1 MRLSILSFL
10 AFMNSVSR
18 SLLVAL
24 ALAGG
29 LTSCGSKDQPAE
41 QSTPPTAAA
50 PAPTETA
57 DASAASPAATEPA
70 ATEPAATF
78 DLSKVPVS
86 TADLGVFPYLAPLPG
101 YEVNTS
107 NSESFDFERS
117 YIFDGQNIIAVEGK
131 VSRRLLDPSTDA
143 KKASDLM
150 IQRNYEE
157 LFRKLGAVKVA
168 DTKVP
173 KEAVEKIGNDEYYKH
188 NGTIDGQNEPVYTY
202 VIRQKDKEVWMQLEL
217 ASNYYR
223 LNVTERAPMAQQ
235 ATTLKADELK
245 KN

>member
-1 MRLSILSFL
+1 
-10 AFMNSVSR
+10 MNSTSR
-18 SLLVAL
+18 YVLVAL

-29 LTSCGSKDQPAE
+29 LTACGSKDQPAE
-41 QSTPPTAAA
+41 QSTPPTATA
-50 PAPTETA
+50 PAPAETA
-57 DASAASPAATEPA
+57 ATPAASPAT
-70 ATEPAATF
+70 TEPAATF

-86 TADLGVFPYLAPLPG
+86 SADLGVFPYLAPLPG

-107 NSESFDFERS
+107 NSENFDFERA

-131 VSRRLLDPSTDA
+131 VSRRLLVPGTDA

-157 LFRKLGAVKVA
+157 LFKKLGAMKVA
-168 DTKVP
+168 DTQVP
-173 KEAVEKIGNDEYYKH
+173 KEAVDKIGNDEYYKH
-188 NGTIDGQNEPVYTY
+188 NGKIDGQNGPVYTY

-217 ASNYYR
+217 ASGDYR
-223 LNVTERAPMAQQ
+223 LNVTERAPMDQQ

>member
-1 MRLSILSFL
+1 MKSI
-10 AFMNSVSR
+10 SR
-18 SLLVAL
+18 YVLVAL

-29 LTSCGSKDQPAE
+29 LTACGSKDQPAE
-41 QSTPPTAAA
+41 QSTPPTTTA
-50 PAPTETA
+50 PAPAETA
-57 DASAASPAATEPA
+57 TTPAAAT
-70 ATEPAATF
+70 TEPAATF

-86 TADLGVFPYLAPLPG
+86 SADLGVFPYLAPLPG

-107 NSESFDFERS
+107 NSESFDFERA

-131 VSRRLLDPSTDA
+131 VSRRFLEPAADA

-157 LFRKLGAVKVA
+157 LFQKLGAVKVS
-168 DTKVP
+168 DTQVP
-173 KEAVEKIGNDEYYKH
+173 KEAVDKIGSDEYYKH
-188 NGTIDGQNEPVYTY
+188 NGKIDGQNGPVYTY

-217 ASNYYR
+217 ASGDYR

>member
-1 MRLSILSFL
+1 
-10 AFMNSVSR
+10 
-18 SLLVAL
+18 
-24 ALAGG
+24 
-29 LTSCGSKDQPAE
+29 
-41 QSTPPTAAA
+41 
-50 PAPTETA
+50 
-57 DASAASPAATEPA
+57 
-70 ATEPAATF
+70 
-78 DLSKVPVS
+78 VPVS

-131 VSRRLLDPSTDA
+131 VSRRLLEPGADA

-157 LFRKLGAVKVA
+157 LFKKLGAVKVA
-168 DTKVP
+168 DTQVP
-173 KEAVEKIGNDEYYKH
+173 KEAVDKIGSDEYYKH
-188 NGTIDGQNEPVYTY
+188 NGKIDGQNGPVYTY
-202 VIRQKDKEVWMQLEL
+202 VIRQKDKEVWLQLEL
-217 ASNYYR
+217 ASGDYR
-223 LNVTERAPMAQQ
+223 LNVTERAPMDQQ

>member
-1 MRLSILSFL
+1 
-10 AFMNSVSR
+10 MNSTPR
-18 SLLVAL
+18 HFLVAL
-24 ALAGG
+24 ALASG
-29 LTSCGSKDQPAE
+29 LTACGSKDQPAE

-50 PAPTETA
+50 PAPAETA
-57 DASAASPAATEPA
+57 ATPDASPAAT
-70 ATEPAATF
+70 TEPAATF

-86 TADLGVFPYLAPLPG
+86 SADLGVFPYLAPLPG

-131 VSRRLLDPSTDA
+131 VSRRLLEPAADA
-143 KKASDLM
+143 KTASDLM

-157 LFRKLGAVKVA
+157 LFKKLGAMKVA
-168 DTKVP
+168 DTQVP
-173 KEAVEKIGNDEYYKH
+173 KEAVDKIGGDEYYKH
-188 NGTIDGQNEPVYTY
+188 NGKIDGENTPVYTY

-217 ASNYYR
+217 ASGDYR